1 MLGHDFEGLCYT
13 FRICYSEGNGKI
25 IGFQE
30 DLMTFSLS
38 NNVNRAWQT
47 EWGKPDQS
55 QRDHMESGRG
65 TLVK

>member
-47 EWGKPDQS
+47 EWES
-55 QRDHMESGRG
+55 QTKVRE
-65 TLVK
+65 TTWKVAVVPW